1 MIRIEPI
8 PCRNTLVIIFKNPA
22 ESFHIGF
29 GNPIGDV
36 SRHVEQDGTLT
47 YLSMNSLSDNFT
59 PNFFS

>member
-36 SRHVEQDGTLT
+36 SRHVEQDGT
-47 YLSMNSLSDNFT
+47 
-59 PNFFS
+59 